1 MMSIL
6 INLCIGRKY
15 QIRYDNG
22 DEQSSWQGSFLGS
35 RITKKSVFNN
45 AGRLELIFDVD
56 GSSVE
61 LAIAQWMLANGW
73 SIAELHQEEGNDDG

>member
-1 MMSIL
+1 MSIL

-56 GSSVE
+56 GSSVG
-61 LAIAQWMLANGW
+61 LTQWMLVNGW